1 MKIAMPDAGTAQP
14 DPARPQSAI
23 RKENCGSPRRC
34 SLISRL
40 KLLALASMLVATASH
55 AQQQPA
61 KLVVGLPAGGSFD
74 SIARIVAE
82 KLPSRLDRP
91 VVVENR
97 PGAQTRIAV
106 QAVKGAA
113 PDGNTLL
120 VAPGVAIF
128 LYPHLF
134 RQLSYAPFTDLKPVT
149 QLVSWDIVLAVA
161 ADSPITSFEEF
172 RAWARQNP
180 DKTFY
185 GTSGTGSLQHFLGVS
200 LAKRLGTP
208 LEHVAFKGGK
218 DAVTAL
224 LGGHINAIVMDA
236 GEVVPLAQA
245 GKLRTLATFS
255 AQREPALPQTPTMR
269 ELGLGDLETSGWA
282 GLYVPAGT
290 PEPVIGKLNAAVTDI
305 LALPDVAARIAELG
319 MRPAGGPPQK
329 VDALAREQF
338 EQWRDTVA
346 QSGFVA
352 D

>member
-1 MKIAMPDAGTAQP
+1 MKTAVP
-14 DPARPQSAI
+14 GGA
-23 RKENCGSPRRC
+23 
-34 SLISRL
+34 SLLTRL
-40 KLLALASMLVATASH
+40 KYLALAGLFMAASGH
-55 AQQQPA
+55 AQQPA

-74 SIARIVAE
+74 TVARIVAE
-82 KLPSRLDRP
+82 KLPNHLERP

-97 PGAQTRIAV
+97 PGAQTRIAI

-113 PDGNTLL
+113 PDGSSLL

-134 RQLSYAPFTDLKPVT
+134 RQLNYDPFADLKPVT

-161 ADSPITSFEEF
+161 ADSPVTSFNEF
-172 RAWARQNP
+172 QTWARQNP
-180 DKTFY
+180 DKAFY

-200 LAKRLGTP
+200 LARRLGTP
-208 LEHVAFKGGK
+208 LEHIAFKGGK

-245 GKLRTLATFS
+245 GKLRVLATFS

-269 ELGLGDLETSGWA
+269 ELGLGELETSGWA
-282 GLYVPAGT
+282 GLYAPAGT
-290 PEPVIGKLNAAVTDI
+290 PEPAIRKLNSAVNDI
-305 LALPDVAARIAELG
+305 LALPDVAKRLSELG
-319 MRPAGGPPQK
+319 MRPAGGTPQA
-329 VDALAREQF
+329 VDALARQQL

-346 QSGFVA
+346 QSGFVV

>member
-1 MKIAMPDAGTAQP
+1 MKTAVP
-14 DPARPQSAI
+14 GGAA
-23 RKENCGSPRRC
+23 
-34 SLISRL
+34 LITRL
-40 KLLALASMLVATASH
+40 KCLALAGLFMAASGH
-55 AQQQPA
+55 AQQPA

-74 SIARIVAE
+74 TIARIVAE
-82 KLPSRLDRP
+82 KLPSHLERP

-97 PGAQTRIAV
+97 PGAQTRIAI

-113 PDGNTLL
+113 PDGNSLL

-134 RQLSYAPFTDLKPVT
+134 RQLGYDPFTDLKPVT

-161 ADSPITSFEEF
+161 ADSPITSFEGF
-172 RAWARQNP
+172 RTWAKQNP
-180 DKTFY
+180 DQTFY

-200 LAKRLGTP
+200 LARRLDTP
-208 LEHVAFKGGK
+208 LEHIAFKGGK

-245 GKLRTLATFS
+245 GKLRVLATFS

-269 ELGLGDLETSGWA
+269 ELGLGELETSGWA
-282 GLYVPAGT
+282 GLYAPAGT
-290 PEPVIGKLNAAVTDI
+290 PEPAVRKLNTAVNEI
-305 LALPDVAARIAELG
+305 LALPDVAKRVAELG
-319 MRPAGGPPQK
+319 MRPAGGTPQA

-338 EQWRDTVA
+338 DQWRDTVA
-346 QSGFVA
+346 QSGFVI

>member
-1 MKIAMPDAGTAQP
+1 MKNAVPGWSSFIT
-14 DPARPQSAI
+14 
-23 RKENCGSPRRC
+23 
-34 SLISRL
+34 RL
-40 KLLALASMLVATASH
+40 KYLALAGLFMAASSH

-74 SIARIVAE
+74 TIARIVAE
-82 KLPSRLDRP
+82 KLPSYLERP

-97 PGAQTRIAV
+97 PGAQTRIAI
-106 QAVKGAA
+106 QAVKGAV
-113 PDGNTLL
+113 PDANNLL

-134 RQLSYAPFTDLKPVT
+134 RQLSYDPFTDLKPVT

-161 ADSPITSFEEF
+161 ADSPIASFEEF
-172 RAWARQNP
+172 RAWTRQHP

-208 LEHVAFKGGK
+208 LEHIAFKGGK

-245 GKLRTLATFS
+245 GKLRVLATFS

-269 ELGLGDLETSGWA
+269 ELGLGELETSGWA
-282 GLYVPAGT
+282 GLYAPAGT
-290 PEPVIGKLNAAVTDI
+290 PEPVVHKLNAAVNDI
-305 LALPDVAARIAELG
+305 LALPDVARRVAELG
-319 MRPAGGPPQK
+319 MRPAGGTPQA
-329 VDALAREQF
+329 VDALAREQL
-338 EQWRDTVA
+338 EQWRDTVV
-346 QSGFVA
+346 QSGFVV